1 MKLFTATERRR
12 YNPRCRAVGASMNRV
27 IIAGRATVEVLT
39 SASVKGA
46 IQLSL
51 GQCPRDNGSRTNER

>member
-39 SASVKGA
+39 SASAKGA
-46 IQLSL
+46 FDSAW
-51 GQCPRDNGSRTNER
+51 GQRPRDNGPRTNER